1 MNLELNVIP
10 NAQKIP
16 KNLIIMNIIAKQF
29 AIKKNLLLLQRHK
42 NVLNFLIK
50 IHFQILIH

>member
-16 KNLIIMNIIAKQF
+16 KNLLIMNIIAKQF